1 MKLATL
7 AKPVGPGFYRRERA
21 TEHKRPSLWFIAVFL
36 LSLPSLV
43 FVVLHRSWTPGQLP
57 EIIDLPLSWI
67 LAVAGLG
74 GPLTFMVEMFVAL
87 LATFQSSVSW
97 KTKTAL
103 WGWVALSFLACVYI
117 SQVPP

>member
-7 AKPVGPGFYRRERA
+7 AKPVGPGIDQ
-21 TEHKRPSLWFIAVFL
+21 TEHAIERKRPSLWLIAVFV

-43 FVVLHRSWTPGQLP
+43 FVVLHRFWMPGQLP
-57 EIIDLPLSWI
+57 DVLDLPLSWI

-87 LATFQSSVSW
+87 LATFQTGVSW